1 MTLNKRTSIT
11 IRQRRQRPAGYRVA
25 RPVALARVNR
35 FLRHGTLALAFA
47 AAGCAG
53 PDVTPTNRRLELTTG
68 AVPLAQSTPDV
79 SDTGIILAFSGGGAR
94 SAAFGYGV
102 LSALAEAPSPGG
114 RGRRLAD
121 DVAVVAGVS
130 GGAVLASYFALNGR
144 AGLEDFRKRFL
155 GRDVEASLRTS
166 FSPPNILRGYR
177 GGVNDRTGFPA
188 WLDANLFEGATL
200 GSLERRPG
208 QPRLVIHATDL
219 YNRTPFIFDR
229 SSFTAI
235 CSSYDDYPL
244 AYAVAAS
251 AAVPVVFAPLTLQNF
266 RSGCEALPEAKTPKT
281 GPRAPG
287 SLVAREYAD
296 SLRRYETAKDL
307 NYLKLYDGGLVDGVG
322 TQSLLHLMGRPA
334 PEPIP
339 VERAL
344 RLRHLVVIIV
354 DASTRIG
361 GDLSKT
367 VESPRAPDAIVAAID
382 AMINI
387 PNLQSFDALRDQLP
401 AWRQKFVRWR
411 CGSGGGKRGCGDLDV
426 DIVRLALSDVSDP
439 ALARRI
445 LGLHNRLSLKE
456 KDVDFLAG
464 LGRRLLRDHPGYRRF
479 LDRIN
484 HGGPKV
490 ARAG

>member
-1 MTLNKRTSIT
+1 MTFCRRTSLS
-11 IRQRRQRPAGYRVA
+11 IRESREGPAGSHA
-25 RPVALARVNR
+25 RRTVALLRARR
-35 FLRHGTLALAFA
+35 LLQRCALAIALA

-68 AVPLAQSTPDV
+68 AVPLAQPAPDQ

-155 GRDVEASLRTS
+155 GHDVEASLRMS

-177 GGVNDRTGFPA
+177 GGVNDLSGLPA
-188 WLDANLFEGATL
+188 WLDANLFKGATL
-200 GSLERRPG
+200 GAVARPG
-208 QPRLVIHATDL
+208 RPRLVIHATDL
-219 YNRTPFIFDR
+219 YNRAPFIFDR
-229 SSFTAI
+229 TTFTAI
-235 CSSYDDYPL
+235 CSNYDDYPL

-251 AAVPVVFAPLTLQNF
+251 AAVPVVFAPLTLRNF
-266 RSGCEALPEAKTPKT
+266 RTGCETLPPANTQALRPQPQ
-281 GPRAPG
+281 G
-287 SLVAREYAD
+287 SLVSREYAD
-296 SLRRYETAKDL
+296 ALGRYEMAKDL

-322 TQSLLHLMGRPA
+322 TQSLLHLMGRAA
-334 PEPIP
+334 PEPLP
-339 VERAL
+339 MERAL
-344 RLRHLVVIIV
+344 RLRHLLVIVV

-367 VESPRAPDAIVAAID
+367 AESPRAPDAIVAAID

-387 PNLQSFDALRDQLP
+387 PNLQSFDALSDHLP
-401 AWRQKFVRWR
+401 AWRDRLVKWR
-411 CGSGGGKRGCGDLDV
+411 CRVVVARRGCGDLDV
-426 DIVRLALSDVSDP
+426 DIVRLALSDISEP
-439 ALARRI
+439 EPARRI
-445 LGLHNRLSLKE
+445 LGLHNRLSLKAE
-456 KDVDFLAG
+456 DVDFLAD
-464 LGRRLLRDHPGYRRF
+464 LGQRLLRAHPGYRRF
-479 LDRIN
+479 LERIN

>member
-1 MTLNKRTSIT
+1 MTFSKRTSPT
-11 IRQRRQRPAGYRVA
+11 LRQRRERPAGWRA
-25 RPVALARVNR
+25 AHPVALARAGR
-35 FLRHGTLALAFA
+35 FLRHGTLALALA
-47 AAGCAG
+47 TAGCAG

-68 AVPLAQSTPDV
+68 AVPLAQSTFDV

-177 GGVNDRTGFPA
+177 GGVNDLSGFPA
-188 WLDANLFEGATL
+188 WLDANLFNGATL
-200 GSLERRPG
+200 GNISRSG
-208 QPRLVIHATDL
+208 HPRLVIHATDL
-219 YNRTPFIFDR
+219 YNRAPFIFDR
-229 SSFTAI
+229 ASFTAI

-266 RSGCEALPEAKTPKT
+266 RSGCEALPEAKTQKT
-281 GPRAPG
+281 GVRAPG
-287 SLVAREYAD
+287 SLVAREYAG
-296 SLRRYETAKDL
+296 SLRRYETARDL

-322 TQSLLHLMGRPA
+322 TQSLLHLMGRGA

-339 VERAL
+339 AERAF
-344 RLRHLVVIIV
+344 RLRHLVVIVV

-361 GDLSKT
+361 GDISKT
-367 VESPRAPDAIVAAID
+367 VDNPKAPDAIVAAID

-387 PNLQSFDALRDQLP
+387 PNLQSFDALRDHLP
-401 AWRQKFVRWR
+401 AWRESFVTWR
-411 CGSGGGKRGCGDLDV
+411 CGSSGAKRGCGDLDV
-426 DIVRLALSDVSDP
+426 DIIRLALSDVSDP
-439 ALARRI
+439 VLARRI
-445 LGLHNRLSLKE
+445 LGLHNRLSLNE
-456 KDVDFLAG
+456 KDVDFLAD
-464 LGRRLLRDHPGYRRF
+464 LGRRLLRDHAGYRRF
-479 LDRIN
+479 LDRVN
-484 HGGPKV
+484 HGGPKL
-490 ARAG
+490 ARAD